1 MYTVYIHMNHH
12 CLSNHDYTYSSPKI
26 ESKQLDT
33 WEWTGRNHH
42 HNPLPFL
49 ETYFS
54 IRSPWLSHYIQI
66 HSDFRSINRHENT
79 SFPLGP
85 PAHPG
90 PGAALR
96 LHWWSPQGHGSRQFF
111 IIWCPP
117 GAPHC
122 RTTAAPACSS
132 RTAEAIIKCFE
143 AACSH
148 KSFREARISEISTEL
163 HSEKKSGLLA
173 FFWAPSVGWSGV
185 NHWSYQSRYQ
195 TSVVSQVYTVHN
207 IYIYHII

>member
-54 IRSPWLSHYIQI
+54 IRSPWVSHYIQI

-117 GAPHC
+117 GAPDC

-132 RTAEAIIKCFE
+132 RGHHQVLWSSLLPQVLPRGPDLGDLHRAPQRKKVWAVGLFLGPKCWMVRGE
-143 AACSH
+143 SL
-148 KSFREARISEISTEL
+148 KLPEQISDIRCFSSVYST
-163 HSEKKSGLLA
+163 
-173 FFWAPSVGWSGV
+173 
-185 NHWSYQSRYQ
+185 
-195 TSVVSQVYTVHN
+195 
-207 IYIYHII
+207 